1 MKELS
6 EAIERPVEET
16 QQRGS
21 TCHSL
26 VCGEVLL
33 GDAEPAEMV
42 LELCTVVQVNIAHLV
57 PSTYKKWFLEAACPG
72 AISRNLW
79 GSFGRESESMLKP
92 RWYGKLE
99 VLVILTF
106 FSSTDMHSSSK
117 YSSEQDRPR
126 AHVQVLACDLLLHTN
141 CYHAPWPCLGL
152 CQLPFP
158 RAMFGDG
165 VC

>member
-1 MKELS
+1 
-6 EAIERPVEET
+6 
-16 QQRGS
+16 
-21 TCHSL
+21 
-26 VCGEVLL
+26 
-33 GDAEPAEMV
+33 MV
-42 LELCTVVQVNIAHLV
+42 LELCTVVQVNIVHLV

-79 GSFGRESESMLKP
+79 GSFGRESGSMLKP

-117 YSSEQDRPR
+117 YSSKQDRPR

-158 RAMFGDG
+158 RAVFGDG
-165 VC
+165 VLRVSF